1 MEGAATTWLAW
12 RWWRSYPSPQDH
24 IHILTTSNGSTTAVR
39 LRLHV
44 LFVCILVSLH
54 MLIMLIVM
62 WYPCKHVPYYLV
74 DHGNL
79 IKILYTMVE
88 TISIL
93 SFIRTKILLCFL

>member
-12 RWWRSYPSPQDH
+12 RWWRSFLSPQDH
-24 IHILTTSNGSTTAVR
+24 IHIRTISNSSTTAAR
-39 LRLHV
+39 LRKHV

-54 MLIMLIVM
+54 MLILLIVM

-79 IKILYTMVE
+79 IKIRYTMVE
-88 TISIL
+88 TITIL
-93 SFIRTKILLCFL
+93 LFIRINILLCFL